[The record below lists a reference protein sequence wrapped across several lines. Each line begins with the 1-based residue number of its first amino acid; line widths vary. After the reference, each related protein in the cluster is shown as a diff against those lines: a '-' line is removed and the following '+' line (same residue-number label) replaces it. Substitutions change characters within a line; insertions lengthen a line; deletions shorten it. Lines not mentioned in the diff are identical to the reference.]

1 MAREGKYVYCI
12 ITGNEGRNFGP
23 IGIGKRGDIVSTI
36 GFNDIS
42 AVISSSLVTKYV
54 INPENLT
61 AHEKVIEKVM
71 KDYTVLPVR
80 FCTIANSAEEV
91 RTFLR
96 RRYGE
101 FKGMLKDMDN
111 KVELGLKG
119 RWTNMQKVFAEIAIQ
134 DPQVKERKRMA
145 DEKTG
150 GHDTGE
156 KIALGKAVKA
166 SLEEKKTH
174 KGDQVLNQFKRVAL
188 DIRRNDLVGDD
199 MFLNAVFLIDRAR
212 EKQFDYLVGDV
223 AEKYKERVHFKYVG
237 PAPPFNFVN
246 IEMKW

>member
-1 MAREGKYVYCI
+1 MTKEGKYVYCI
-12 ITGNEGRNFGP
+12 IEGNEGRNFGP

-42 AVISSSLVTKYV
+42 AVISSSPVTKYV
-54 INPENLT
+54 IDPENLII
-61 AHEKVIEKVM
+61 HEKVIEEVM

-80 FCTIANSAEEV
+80 FCTIANSAEDV

-101 FKGMLKDMDN
+101 FKGMLRDMDN

-119 RWTNMQKVFAEIAIQ
+119 RWTNMRKIFAEIADQ
-134 DPQVKERKRMA
+134 DPKVKESKRMVEEHPGNT
-145 DEKTG
+145 DDDK
-150 GHDTGE
+150 
-156 KIALGKAVKA
+156 KIAVGKVVKA
-166 SLEEKKTH
+166 SLEGKKADE
-174 KGDQVLNQFKRVAL
+174 GNQVLNHFKRVAL

-199 MFLNAVFLIDRAR
+199 MFLNAVFLIDRTR
-212 EKQFDYLVGDV
+212 EKQFDYLVEDV
-223 AEKYKERVHFKYVG
+223 AEKYKERAEFKYIG
-237 PAPPFNFVN
+237 PVPPFNFVN

>member
-1 MAREGKYVYCI
+1 MAKEGEYVYCI
-12 ITGNEGRNFGP
+12 IGGNEGRNFGS

-42 AVISSSLVTKYV
+42 AVISSSPVTKYV

-61 AHEKVIEKVM
+61 AHEKVIEEVM

-80 FCTIANSAEEV
+80 FCTIANSAEEI

-111 KVELGLKG
+111 KVELGLKAK
-119 RWTNMQKVFAEIAIQ
+119 WMDMQKIFTEIADQ
-134 DPQVKERKRMA
+134 EPNVKETRIRVEERPG
-145 DEKTG
+145 D
-150 GHDTGE
+150 HDTGE

-166 SLEEKKTH
+166 SLERKKAVE
-174 KGDQVLNQFKRVAL
+174 GDKILREFKRVAV
-188 DIRRNDLVGDD
+188 DIRKNDLVGDD
-199 MFLNAVFLIDRAR
+199 MFLNAVFLIDRIM
-212 EKQFDYLVGDV
+212 EKQFDYLVEDL
-223 AEKYKERVHFKYVG
+223 AEKYKERAHFKYVG

-246 IEMKW
+246 IEMK

>member
-1 MAREGKYVYCI
+1 MAKEGKYVYCI
-12 ITGNEGRNFGP
+12 IAGNEGRNFGT

-42 AVISSSLVTKYV
+42 AVISSAPVAKYV
-54 INPENLT
+54 IDPENLT
-61 AHEKVIEKVM
+61 AHEKVIEEVM

-101 FKGMLKDMDN
+101 FKGMLRDMDN

-119 RWTNMQKVFAEIAIQ
+119 RWTNMKKIFAEIADQ
-134 DPQVKERKRMA
+134 DPRVKESRMRVEEQPE
-145 DEKTG
+145 D
-150 GHDTGE
+150 HDTGE
-156 KIALGKAVKA
+156 KIALGKVVKA
-166 SLEEKKTH
+166 SLEGKKAREGEKI
-174 KGDQVLNQFKRVAL
+174 LNQFKRVAL
-188 DIRRNDLVGDD
+188 DIRKNDLVGDD
-199 MFLNAVFLIDRAR
+199 MFLNAVFLIDRTR
-212 EKQFDYLVGDV
+212 EKQFDYVVEDV
-223 AEKYKERVHFKYVG
+223 AENYKERAYFKYVG

>member
-12 ITGNEGRNFGP
+12 IAGNEGRNFGP
-23 IGIGKRGDIVSTI
+23 IGIGKREDIVSTI

-101 FKGMLKDMDN
+101 FKGM
-111 KVELGLKG
+111 
-119 RWTNMQKVFAEIAIQ
+119 QKVFAEIAIQ

-145 DEKTG
+145 DEQTG

-174 KGDQVLNQFKRVAL
+174 EGDQVLNQFKRVAL